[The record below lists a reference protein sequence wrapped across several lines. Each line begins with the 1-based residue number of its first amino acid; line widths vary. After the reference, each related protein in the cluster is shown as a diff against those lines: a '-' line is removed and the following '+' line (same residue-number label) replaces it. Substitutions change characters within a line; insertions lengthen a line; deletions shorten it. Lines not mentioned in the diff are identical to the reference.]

1 MSYKK
6 KIIFVTST
14 RADFGKLKSLIKITK
29 GNFKYK
35 IKIVVTG
42 MHLLKKFGSTYR
54 EVTKSFKSNVIK
66 FENQKSNDKLEI
78 ILYKTIKKFSEIVNL
93 EKPDLI
99 LIHGDRVE
107 ALGCAT
113 VGALNHILT
122 GHIEGG
128 EISGTI
134 DDSIRHSI
142 TKLSHIHFVGT
153 KSAEKRVLSMGENKK
168 NIFRIGSPDIDVIL
182 KKKLPEISIVK
193 RRYDIK
199 FNMYSILLWHPVT
212 SKVDKLESETKKILN
227 FCKSLNEN
235 FIVIYPNN
243 DPGSSKILNIY
254 KSLNQKRFKKLRS
267 LRFEHFLSLLK
278 NANFI
283 IGNSSSAIYEAPL
296 LGTPAINIG
305 DRQHNRFNSK
315 TIKNFKISK
324 LNQNE
329 LRNYLRNYKPQT
341 RYTYGT
347 GQSDKKFIKIINSK
361 SFWKTSTQKF
371 FSDYK
376 KYS

>member
-1 MSYKK
+1 MLYKK

-14 RADFGKLKSLIKITK
+14 RADFGKLKSLIRITK
-29 GNFKYK
+29 ANLRFEV
-35 IKIVVTG
+35 KIVVTG

-66 FENQKSNDKLEI
+66 FENQKSNDKLEV

-168 NIFRIGSPDIDVIL
+168 NIFRVGSPDIDIIL
-182 KKKLPEISIVK
+182 KKKLPEI
-193 RRYDIK
+193 
-199 FNMYSILLWHPVT
+199 
-212 SKVDKLESETKKILN
+212 
-227 FCKSLNEN
+227 
-235 FIVIYPNN
+235 
-243 DPGSSKILNIY
+243 
-254 KSLNQKRFKKLRS
+254 
-267 LRFEHFLSLLK
+267 
-278 NANFI
+278 
-283 IGNSSSAIYEAPL
+283 
-296 LGTPAINIG
+296 
-305 DRQHNRFNSK
+305 
-315 TIKNFKISK
+315 
-324 LNQNE
+324 
-329 LRNYLRNYKPQT
+329 
-341 RYTYGT
+341 
-347 GQSDKKFIKIINSK
+347 
-361 SFWKTSTQKF
+361 
-371 FSDYK
+371 
-376 KYS
+376 